1 MFIFYSIMITV
12 FFSLFVIGL
21 SILLGYLIYK
31 FSKNKIAGSSV
42 PVVVVA
48 IAIPIYLTYSQLFIA
63 SVINIIF
70 WCSKRGESV
79 SHLTNGKK

>member
-1 MFIFYSIMITV
+1 MITV

-42 PVVVVA
+42 PVVVA

-63 SVINIIF
+63 SVITIIF